1 MSRRRYRG
9 GSYQVV
15 VPGRFPPAYRSAF
28 AACGVDHVAVSSV
41 FMVTSGDE
49 EGVADIAAML
59 RARGLT
65 ILSIRAVPADQ
76 AGMLAG

>member
-1 MSRRRYRG
+1 MSRRRNPG

-15 VPGRFPPAYRSAF
+15 VPGRFPPAYLTAF
-28 AACGVDHVAVSSV
+28 ADHGVDHVAVSSV
-41 FMVTSGDE
+41 FMVASGDE

-59 RARGLT
+59 RAHGLT

-76 AGMLAG
+76 ARMLAG